1 VRGQKKRRGLSLGT
15 VVMLA
20 LTLVVL
26 VGMGRVLGKLTGDSV
41 VDIDAEGV
49 MAALNLEGLFQ
60 PSMLEIPLQSA
71 TQAPAPN
78 TAEPMPTPEVPAPA
92 QTEAPTPGP
101 TPYAGG
107 SITLTIGGSVCVE
120 DNVRQSGYYKDSKK
134 YDLDEVFSLLSGEM
148 TGDLT
153 LVTLENLVYEGGKV
167 SDLIAPEAALHMLR
181 SAGVDAV
188 SLGFAK
194 ALDKGTEPLL
204 ATVEGARA
212 AGLQVLGAYGREAE
226 SAPVSRIVEI
236 GGVKLALLH
245 YTDNLTSAAKKKVA
259 DSHWMLPTAEN
270 AERDIAEARQ
280 LGADVVLV
288 SLHWGKSGTSSVTK
302 AQRELA
308 QRLAD
313 AGADVIVGAGSRIV
327 QPAVWLTR
335 AGGGETLC
343 CYSLGSL
350 LSDSRTDAG
359 VAGML
364 LQLTI
369 HVDAA
374 GHVTIPTAAYTPT
387 YIWRYKQDGSY
398 HYRVVASDVAA
409 PDGMDESQQNSRA
422 RAMKNTAKYLG
433 EESPLTIR
441 IPGLKTV
448 E

>member
-1 VRGQKKRRGLSLGT
+1 MRGQKKRRRLSLGT

-71 TQAPAPN
+71 TQAPTPN

-204 ATVEGARA
+204 ETVEGARA

-259 DSHWMLPTAEN
+259 DSPWMLPTAEN

-335 AGGGETLC
+335 ARGGETLC

>member
-1 VRGQKKRRGLSLGT
+1 MRGQKKRRRLSLGT

-41 VDIDAEGV
+41 VDLDAEGV

-71 TQAPAPN
+71 TQTPTPN
-78 TAEPMPTPEVPAPA
+78 TAAPIPTPEVPAASPTA
-92 QTEAPTPGP
+92 APTPAP

-107 SITLTIGGSVCVE
+107 SVTLTIGGSVCVE

-134 YDLDEVFSLLSGEM
+134 YDLDEVFSLLAGEM

-181 SAGVDAV
+181 SASVDAV

-204 ATVEGARA
+204 ETAGEARA
-212 AGLQVLGAYGREAE
+212 AGMQVLGAYAREAE
-226 SAPVSRIVEI
+226 SAAVSRIVEM

-259 DSHWMLPTAEN
+259 GSEWMLPTA
-270 AERDIAEARQ
+270 ARAPQDIAEARQ
-280 LGADVVLV
+280 LGADVVIV
-288 SLHWGKSGTSSVTK
+288 SLHWGKSGTSNVTK

-308 QRLAD
+308 QQLAD

-335 AGGGETLC
+335 ADGGETLC

-369 HVDAA
+369 HVDAS

-422 RAMKNTAKYLG
+422 RAMRNTAKYLG
-433 EESPLTIR
+433 EECPLSVR

>member
-1 VRGQKKRRGLSLGT
+1 MRGQKKRRGLSLGT

-60 PSMLEIPLQSA
+60 PSMLDIPLQSA
-71 TQAPAPN
+71 TQAPAVN
-78 TAEPMPTPEVPAPA
+78 TAEPMATPQAPA
-92 QTEAPTPGP
+92 QTAAPTPGP

-107 SITLTIGGSVCVE
+107 SVTLTIGGSVCVE

-153 LVTLENLVYEGGKV
+153 LVTLENLVYEDGKV

-181 SAGVDAV
+181 AAGVDVV
-188 SLGFAK
+188 SLGFQK

-204 ATVEGARA
+204 ETVEGARA
-212 AGLQVLGAYGREAE
+212 AGLQVLGAYGQEVE
-226 SAPVSRIVEI
+226 SAPVSRMVEI

-245 YTDNLTSAAKKKVA
+245 YTDNLTSTAKKKVA
-259 DSHWMLPTAEN
+259 DSLWMLPTADN
-270 AERDIAEARQ
+270 AEADIAEARQ

-327 QPAVWLTR
+327 QPAEWLTR
-335 AGGGETLC
+335 GDGGETLC

-369 HVDAA
+369 QVDAA
-374 GHVTIPTAAYTPT
+374 GHVTIPTTAYTPT

-398 HYRVVASDVAA
+398 HYRVVASDGAA
-409 PDGMDESQQNSRA
+409 PDGMDESQQTSRA
-422 RAMKNTAKYLG
+422 RAMQNTAKYLG
-433 EESPLTIR
+433 EDCPLTVR

>member
-1 VRGQKKRRGLSLGT
+1 MRGQKKRRRLSLGT

-49 MAALNLEGLFQ
+49 MAALNLEGIFQ
-60 PSMLEIPLQSA
+60 PSMLDIPLQSA
-71 TQAPAPN
+71 TQTPAPN
-78 TAEPMPTPEVPAPA
+78 AMEVIPTP
-92 QTEAPTPGP
+92 EAPTPAQTATPTPAP

-107 SITLTIGGSVCVE
+107 SFTLTIGGSVCVE

-134 YDLDEVFSLLSGEM
+134 YDLDEVFSLLAGEM

-153 LVTLENLVYEGGKV
+153 LVTLENLVVEGGKV

-181 SAGVDAV
+181 SAGVDVV

-194 ALDKGTEPLL
+194 ALDKGTEPL
-204 ATVEGARA
+204 AETVERARA

-226 SAPVSRIVEI
+226 SAPVSRIVEM

-245 YTDNLTSAAKKKVA
+245 YTENLSSAAKKKVA
-259 DSHWMLPTAEN
+259 GSEWMLPTAEH
-270 AERDIAEARQ
+270 AAQEIAEARR

-288 SLHWGKSGTSSVTK
+288 CLHWGKSGTSGVTR

-327 QPAVWLTR
+327 QPAEWLTR
-335 AGGGETLC
+335 ANGGETLC

-359 VAGML
+359 VAGVL

-398 HYRVVASDVAA
+398 HYRVVASDAAA
-409 PDGMDESQQNSRA
+409 PDGMDESQQNSKA

-433 EESPLTIR
+433 EECPLTIR